1 MANQKTKRMTLLAM
15 FLALEVILAFVPN
28 LGFIQT
34 GTIQITTMHIPVIIC
49 GILLGTSAG
58 AFTGFVFGAA
68 SFINATFLTV
78 NPIVSPLFT
87 PFYSNAAFE
96 SNWLSLVIC
105 FVPRIL
111 VGVVAAL
118 AYNGLSRVMHSKS
131 VSMFIA
137 AIAGSVTNTVLVLGG
152 AYLFF
157 GEQYSQAAGISM
169 LDILAG
175 IISINGLLEAVVA
188 GILTVAI
195 AVPCMKVLSER

>member
-1 MANQKTKRMTLLAM
+1 MANPKTKRMTILAM
-15 FLALEVILAFVPN
+15 FLALEVILSFIPN
-28 LGFIQT
+28 LGFITT
-34 GTIQITTMHIPVIIC
+34 GTIQITTMHIPVILC
-49 GILLGTSAG
+49 GILLGVPEG
-58 AFTGFVFGAA
+58 AFTGFIFGAA
-68 SFINATFLTV
+68 SFINATFLMP

-96 SNWLSLVIC
+96 SSWLSLVIC

-118 AYNGLSRVMHSKS
+118 VYRGLSRAIRGKGVA
-131 VSMFIA
+131 MFVA

-157 GEQYSQAAGISM
+157 GAQYSQAAGISM

-175 IISINGLLEAVVA
+175 IISVNGLLEAVVA
-188 GILTVAI
+188 GVLTVAI
-195 AVPCMKVLSER
+195 AKPCMKVLSER